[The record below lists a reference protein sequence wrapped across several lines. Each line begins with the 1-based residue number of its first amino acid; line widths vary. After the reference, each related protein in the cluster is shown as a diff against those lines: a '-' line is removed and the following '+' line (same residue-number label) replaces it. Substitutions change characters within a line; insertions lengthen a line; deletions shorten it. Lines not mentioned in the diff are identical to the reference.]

1 MNGRKTVLVVED
13 DPGILHVLG
22 SGLSTALEDF
32 DIVTASNGQ
41 EAVEELERRTVDVLV
56 TDLAMPI
63 MDGFSLIGYVT
74 NRRST
79 LPVIVLSG
87 MAPHT
92 VDSRLAG
99 FGGLRVLRKPT
110 GYRAVAEVVREEI
123 ARVDRGQVEGIPL
136 AAVLQLVESE
146 RRTCTVVVRSGR
158 RRGSLHFESGRLI
171 NAFSD
176 DFGAEGEAAAFDIL
190 GWTDTAIEFE
200 PSPLDVRR
208 LVNTSLQRML
218 IELAAIEDHR
228 ARERAVGNEPVP
240 EQADSGTSLGDST
253 AAVTQ
258 EAPDWGAP
266 EREERNQPPM
276 AQEDERYLDLDPAS
290 DLESASDL
298 EPASEVDSAS
308 DLDSA
313 SDRELAFEPAIAEV
327 GPVFSEAEDD
337 PHAGSPSVGATELG
351 GGDGDTQAGEAP
363 AIDADAPAIEAEAP
377 TIDADGDHVRGMITA
392 IERLAR
398 RAREADAAL
407 AAVAAEVD
415 AFHEARRR
423 FDAVHE
429 RQQRRRRELEA
440 FREDVGRL
448 AREILG
454 RLDGLFDAMAADDGG
469 EPIDEAAP
477 AS

>member
-1 MNGRKTVLVVED
+1 MNGPKTVLVVED

-22 SGLSTALEDF
+22 SGLATALDGF

-41 EAVEELERRTVDVLV
+41 EAIEELERRSVDVLV

-63 MDGFSLIGYVT
+63 LDGFALIGYVT

-87 MAPHT
+87 MAPHAI
-92 VDSRLAG
+92 DAQLAG

-110 GYRAVAEVVREEI
+110 AYRVVAEVVREEI

-158 RRGSLHFESGRLI
+158 RRGSLHFESGRLV

-190 GWTDTAIEFE
+190 GWNDTAIGFD
-200 PSPLDVRR
+200 PLPHDVRR
-208 LVNTSLQRML
+208 LVTTSLQRML
-218 IELAAIEDHR
+218 IELAAIEDYR
-228 ARERAVGNEPVP
+228 ARTPATGNGPVAEPSDTPVP
-240 EQADSGTSLGDST
+240 SD
-253 AAVTQ
+253 
-258 EAPDWGAP
+258 EAPAAADQAPTDGVAP
-266 EREERNQPPM
+266 EREGRP
-276 AQEDERYLDLDPAS
+276 S
-290 DLESASDL
+290 
-298 EPASEVDSAS
+298 EPAPMEAGPV
-308 DLDSA
+308 
-313 SDRELAFEPAIAEV
+313 IAE
-327 GPVFSEAEDD
+327 AAHA
-337 PHAGSPSVGATELG
+337 PHVAPPSAGASRSD
-351 GGDGDTQAGEAP
+351 GGDSDARVGEAP
-363 AIDADAPAIEAEAP
+363 ATAAGAPVIV
-377 TIDADGDHVRGMITA
+377 TDGDPVGGMIAA
-392 IERLAR
+392 IERLTQ

-407 AAVAAEVD
+407 AAVAVEVE

-423 FDAVHE
+423 FDAVQE
-429 RQQRRRRELEA
+429 RQQRHRRELEA
-440 FREDVGRL
+440 FGADVGRL

-454 RLDGLFDAMAADDGG
+454 RLDVLFDAMAAEGG
-469 EPIDEAAP
+469 GDASDEAVP